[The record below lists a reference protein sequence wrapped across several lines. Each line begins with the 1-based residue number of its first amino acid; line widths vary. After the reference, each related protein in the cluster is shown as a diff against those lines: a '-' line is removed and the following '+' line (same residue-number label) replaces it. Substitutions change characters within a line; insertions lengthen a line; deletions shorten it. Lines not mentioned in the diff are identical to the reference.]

1 MNIKKRWF
9 WKTSVL
15 ISALSPLTI
24 IAACATTSTQQ
35 FGSAKALA
43 QVLNE
48 KVKTLKL
55 VKDLSYDFQ
64 QIETLVKQDEGQAL
78 IREIKDLNQVL
89 NQEFISVTIASDQG
103 RQPLINQSWISF
115 KLKLK
120 TNHDLNDLAYTK
132 WFDVQFAPGG
142 LPPEHPDQPAIPP
155 GNKPEPPETQ
165 PPNTPIPPSNP
176 IPPVSPIPPAP
187 TKPLPT
193 DVISVKQEAKRINE
207 SIDQLFLKKPNGIF
221 SQNQKWDPSEL
232 EAISP
237 EQVLDYYLGGF
248 TKQPG
253 FTYRV
258 VNWTSDAWQT
268 QAVAFNII
276 VSKNNANAYTERLV
290 INNLDVDQSLIDK
303 ESLVDQEIERIN
315 GLKLKPIIYEN
326 QQVMEDVFF
335 QSNGQRIL
343 KRAGAQLGLN
353 REKFD
358 YEALDVQTDR
368 INWTTSFTIK
378 VKSGAQIR
386 ISQPLKIQWS
396 HWNQPSFADA
406 TWKAEKQRLA
416 NLTLSLKQ
424 TNLTSLELNE
434 LNAKNLWSK
443 LNGFEKS
450 ERFSYKID
458 NLMKDERNGIISF
471 QIWFVHRDLDYL
483 EFRYD
488 ETQQPFV
495 NFKVQFNQVPI
506 VNADQWSIKDDQ
518 YIKNSNRK
526 VNPINDG
533 SHYLAAKGTGGN
545 DINVSQGQGPTNPSD
560 GVEQNAIL
568 QTGKIKTEVEL
579 KQLKNTFSIGF
590 ESFGGGW
597 AFGSAWIIDYQLKPD
612 GSDPDTF
619 YLATNAHVAQNL
631 KIANDLMT
639 PERYE
644 AEVDPFYNTK
654 NVTLATIKDPQIGKT
669 YDHSANNEQYLKAT
683 LQANQV
689 RTVFIGNDYLTTS
702 PNDFNQTNGSWAN
715 NEEYLDF
722 AVLEIKFDSAK
733 QASAMSQNYA
743 KDPSRQF
750 KYQQQSLLAQEQPV
764 IKNNYSVLGF
774 PATRKDSYWRPTI
787 LTTSRSINDSTNNLA
802 TLASSPYYNS
812 FYGKTGVFDAAI
824 GLSFFGYNYRE
835 AYQVNNWYVSSG
847 LIYPLDYG
855 SLGEGSSGSMMVDK
869 DGWTMG
875 IHFAGDFKA
884 STGFTTALYSE
895 GFDYQGAFG
904 KYNLQGYDAIDGN
917 RVGNHPN
924 QKHSYRTN
932 MLKIYGN
939 NVKTNLYPNGFSGAL
954 KMFS

>member
-1 MNIKKRWF
+1 MNVKKQWF
-9 WKTSVL
+9 WKMSMLV
-15 ISALSPLTI
+15 SALSPLTI
-24 IAACATTSTQQ
+24 IAACATTNTQQ
-35 FGSAKALA
+35 FSSAKALA

-48 KVKTLKL
+48 KVKSLKL
-55 VKDLSYDFQ
+55 VKDLTYDFQ

-89 NQEFISVTIASDQG
+89 NQHFVSVTIAKDQG

-142 LPPEHPDQPAIPP
+142 IPPEHPDVIPP
-155 GNKPEPPETQ
+155 GNNPEPPEAQ
-165 PPNTPIPPSNP
+165 PPNPPIPPSNP

-193 DVISVKQEAKRINE
+193 DIVSVKQEAKRINE
-207 SIDQLFLKKPNGIF
+207 SINQLFLKKPNGIF

-232 EAISP
+232 EAISS

-268 QAVAFNII
+268 QTVAFNII

-290 INNLDVDQSLIDK
+290 INNFDVDQVAINQQN
-303 ESLVDQEIERIN
+303 LVDQEIDRIN

-353 REKFD
+353 REKFN
-358 YEALDVQTDR
+358 YEAVDVQSDR
-368 INWTTSFTIK
+368 INWTMSFKIK
-378 VKSGAQIR
+378 VKSGEQIR

-416 NLTLSLKQ
+416 NLTLTLKQ

-488 ETQQPFV
+488 EKEQPFV

-506 VNADQWSIKDDQ
+506 VSADQWSINDDQ

-533 SHYLAAKGTGGN
+533 SHYLAAKGTGPN
-545 DINVSQGQGPTNPSD
+545 DINVSQGQGPTQPSD
-560 GVEQNAIL
+560 GVELNAQL
-568 QTGKIKTEVEL
+568 TTGKLKNQIEVN
-579 KQLKNTFSIGF
+579 QVKNTFSIGF
-590 ESFGGGW
+590 ESYGGAF

-631 KIANDLMT
+631 KIASDIMT

-644 AEVDPFYNTK
+644 AEVDPFHNTK

-669 YDHSANNEQYLKAT
+669 YDHTGNNDQYLKAT

-689 RTVFIGNDYLTTS
+689 RTIMIGNDYLTTS
-702 PNDFNQTNGSWAN
+702 PSDFNQTNGNWTN
-715 NEEYLDF
+715 NEEYIDF
-722 AVLEIKFDSAK
+722 AVLEVKFDNAK
-733 QASAMSQNYA
+733 QANEITQNYA
-743 KDPSRQF
+743 TDRSRQF
-750 KYQQQSLLAQEQPV
+750 KYRQQSLLSQTNPV
-764 IKNNYSVLGF
+764 LKNNYSVVGF

-787 LTTSRSINDSTNNLA
+787 LTTSRSINDQTNQLASLA
-802 TLASSPYYNS
+802 TSPYYNS
-812 FYGKTGVFDAAI
+812 FYDHQGVFDAAI

-855 SLGEGSSGSMMVDK
+855 SLGEGSSGSMMM
-869 DGWTMG
+869 DGQGYTMG

-904 KYNLQGYDAIDGN
+904 KYNLQGYDLIDGN
-917 RVGNHPN
+917 RQDNHPN
-924 QKHSYRTN
+924 QKLSYRTN
-932 MLKIYGN
+932 MKKIYGN
-939 NVKTNLYPNGFSGAL
+939 KVKTNLYPTGFDANIQ
-954 KMFS
+954 F